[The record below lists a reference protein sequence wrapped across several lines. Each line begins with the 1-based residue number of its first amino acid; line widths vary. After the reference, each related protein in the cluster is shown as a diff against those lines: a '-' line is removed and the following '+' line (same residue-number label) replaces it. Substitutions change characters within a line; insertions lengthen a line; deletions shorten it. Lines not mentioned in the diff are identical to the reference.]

1 MYFATSHSRQPKH
14 KVACIILTTDGD
26 SLEGSL
32 FTTGDQRIKDLL
44 NGENA
49 FIPFEGF
56 DGEIHLLNRAT
67 IARVSP
73 RENMASMEGKP
84 AINEK
89 LEVA

>member
-14 KVACIILTTDGD
+14 KVACTVVTSEGD

-49 FIPFEGF
+49 FIPFESF
-56 DGEIHLLNRAT
+56 DGSIHLLNRAT

-73 RENMASMEGKP
+73 HENVASQEGKAP
-84 AINEK
+84 ESGNLA
-89 LEVA
+89 VV